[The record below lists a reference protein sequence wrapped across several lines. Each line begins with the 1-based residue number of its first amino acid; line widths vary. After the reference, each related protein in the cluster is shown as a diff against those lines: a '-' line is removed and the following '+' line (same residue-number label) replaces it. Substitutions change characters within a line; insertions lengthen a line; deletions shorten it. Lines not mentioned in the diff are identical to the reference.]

1 MKIFDCFMYFDEET
15 VLELRLNILNKYVDY
30 FVIVESSF
38 THKGDKRDLKF
49 DHQKFDKFKDKII
62 YITYDEEPPEIAK
75 NQVNEKDD
83 DGLKSWKYITNANY
97 RENGQR
103 NYILKGL
110 DLAKDDDII
119 LISDV
124 DEIPNL
130 EKLDLTKINEKIL
143 LFKQDMFY
151 YKFNLKLPN
160 LDWTGTKGCR
170 KKFLKSPQW
179 LRNIKD
185 RKYPFYRL
193 DTFFSNTKYINVKI
207 INDGGWHFTQLK
219 NIKDL
224 YEKLTNSE
232 DHQEFKD
239 ANQSI
244 KEIEILMR
252 KKVINYDHKVK
263 KNNYKFSNEFKLQT
277 VSLDNLPEYIK
288 NNKDKFKDWIDM
300 Y

>member
-15 VLELRLNILNKYVDY
+15 VLELRLNILDKYVDY

-49 DHQKFDKFKDKII
+49 NHQKFKKFKDKLI
-62 YITYDEEPPEIAK
+62 YITYDEEPPEIRK
-75 NQVNEKDD
+75 NLINEKDSEAI
-83 DGLKSWKYITNANY
+83 KSFKYIENAIL

-110 DLAKDDDII
+110 DLANNDDMI

-130 EKLDLTKINEKIL
+130 ENLELSKIQEKII

-160 LDWTGTKGCR
+160 LDWTGTKGCK

-185 RKYPFYRL
+185 RKYPIYRL
-193 DTFFSNTKYINVKI
+193 DTLFSDTKYIDIKF
-207 INDGGWHFTQLK
+207 INNGGWHFSNIKTPSEIEHKLRSYLHHREFDENPMSVKEIDKIIKNKRAIYDLKVDKKVNKIGDGSKLEKYPINKLPKFLQNNLK
-219 NIKDL
+219 NF
-224 YEKLTNSE
+224 EK
-232 DHQEFKD
+232 
-239 ANQSI
+239 
-244 KEIEILMR
+244 
-252 KKVINYDHKVK
+252 
-263 KNNYKFSNEFKLQT
+263 
-277 VSLDNLPEYIK
+277 
-288 NNKDKFKDWIDM
+288 WID
-300 Y
+300 

>member
-1 MKIFDCFMYFDEET
+1 MCI
-15 VLELRLNILNKYVDY
+15 
-30 FVIVESSF
+30 
-38 THKGDKRDLKF
+38 RDS
-49 DHQKFDKFKDKII
+49 

-75 NQVNEKDD
+75 NQINDKDND
-83 DGLKSWKYITNANY
+83 AVKSWKYISNALY

-103 NYILKGL
+103 NYISKGL
-110 DLAKDDDII
+110 DLANNDDMI

-130 EKLDLTKINEKIL
+130 ENLDLSKIQEKII

-193 DTFFSNTKYINVKI
+193 DTFFSNTKYI
-207 INDGGWHFTQLK
+207 L
-219 NIKDL
+219 
-224 YEKLTNSE
+224 
-232 DHQEFKD
+232 
-239 ANQSI
+239 
-244 KEIEILMR
+244 
-252 KKVINYDHKVK
+252 
-263 KNNYKFSNEFKLQT
+263 
-277 VSLDNLPEYIK
+277 SLIH
-288 NNKDKFKDWIDM
+288 I
-300 Y
+300 